1 MKWQNPTWLDGLNQ
15 KILILPYNID
25 DMSPF
30 VAELTG
36 TAVLITLGS
45 GVVANVLL
53 DKTKGNNSG
62 LIVIALAWAMAVFVG
77 VYISA
82 DNSGAHL
89 NPAVTIGLAVAGKFS
104 WSEVPAYLLAQL
116 LGAFIGAVLAWLT
129 YKDHFAATKD
139 PSLLLA
145 VFSTG
150 PAIRKPFNNLLTET
164 IATFVFMLSIF
175 FIQKGEVKL
184 GALDAL
190 PVSML
195 VLVIGLSMGGPT
207 GYAINPARDLGPR
220 IAHAILP
227 IPNKGSSDWEYA
239 AIPVVGP
246 ILGAVLAA
254 ILFGFL

>member
-1 MKWQNPTWLDGLNQ
+1 
-15 KILILPYNID
+15 
-25 DMSPF
+25 MSPF

-36 TAVLITLGS
+36 TTVLITLGS

-53 DKTKGNNSG
+53 DKTKGNDSG
-62 LIVIALAWAMAVFVG
+62 LMVIAMAWAIAVFVG

-82 DNSGAHL
+82 DISGAHL

-104 WSEVPAYLLAQL
+104 WSEVPSYLLAQL
-116 LGAFIGAVLAWLT
+116 LGAFAGAVLAWLT
-129 YKDHFAATKD
+129 YKDHFAATKN

-150 PAIRKPFNNLLTET
+150 PAIRKPFSNLLTET
-164 IATFVFMLSIF
+164 IATFIFMLSIF
-175 FIQKGEVKL
+175 YIQKGEVKL

-190 PVSML
+190 PVSLL
-195 VLVIGLSMGGPT
+195 VLGIGLSMGGPT

-227 IPNKGSSDWEYA
+227 IPNKGGSDWQYA
-239 AIPVVGP
+239 PIPVVGP
-246 ILGAVLAA
+246 VLGAVLAA
-254 ILFGFL
+254 ILYNFL